1 MSISLF
7 YNYDVKSLMP
17 LKTPSRSI
25 LVPSISVI
33 SGFIVYLILSGA
45 VIQGFNPFKDVV
57 EASSYGS
64 FSYVTNIIHYETTEV
79 SFNMEDMYNST
90 YLYDFSLNEHFSRKE
105 GSLEFE
111 TGIYGKS
118 LRWPSGQIIVADL
131 DIIDM
136 SFTIETWIYPTSE
149 DFISLAGTEAIY
161 PFIQKASNESMLFQ
175 YSGGTA
181 ALYSNK
187 TVGLNAWTHVAL
199 VYDVVSGVAKW
210 YLNASEQGSKEVG
223 PRVWD
228 GKWSIG
234 RMWLGNEWKG
244 KIDEFRIYKGDART
258 QSEVEED
265 MKTSIA
271 YKLIVTGLNPYSDV
285 AQLWY
290 PDGEFARLHML
301 QQDAD
306 AEGKVEFNVYLF
318 SGHRTSYTGILKVI
332 HSGITYTSPI
342 LSLSWGDVYYFSLRK
357 PFSEVQI
364 AVLVAGLIIIVPSTI
379 MVIRRYISK
388 RRKRS

>member
-1 MSISLF
+1 MKIS
-7 YNYDVKSLMP
+7 M
-17 LKTPSRSI
+17 RSV
-25 LVPSISVI
+25 LVPSVSVI
-33 SGFIVYLILSGA
+33 SGFIVYLILSGT
-45 VIQGFNPFKDVV
+45 VIQNFNPLEDVI

-64 FSYVTNIIHYETTEV
+64 FSYVTNILHYETTEV

-90 YLYDFSLNEHFSRKE
+90 HLYDFSLNEHFGRKE
-105 GSLEFE
+105 GSLEFD

-118 LRWPSGQIIVADL
+118 LRWPTGQIIVEDL

-136 SFTIETWIYPTSE
+136 SFTIEAWIYPTTE
-149 DFISLAGTEAIY
+149 DPISLAGTGATY
-161 PFIQKASNESMLFQ
+161 PFIRKAGNESMVFQ
-175 YSGGTA
+175 YSGGLA
-181 ALYSNK
+181 ALYSNQ

-228 GKWSIG
+228 GRWFIG
-234 RMWLGNEWKG
+234 RMSLGNEWKG

-271 YKLIVTGLNPYSDV
+271 YKLIVTGLTPDSDV

-306 AEGKVEFNVYLF
+306 AEGKVEFNVYSF
-318 SGHRTSYTGILKVI
+318 SGRRIPYTGILKV
-332 HSGITYTSPI
+332 HRSGITYTSPI
-342 LSLSWGDVYYFSLRK
+342 LSLSWGDVYHFSLRK

-364 AVLVAGLIIIVPSTI
+364 AVLVAGLIIIVPSTL
-379 MVIRRYISK
+379 MVIHRYISR
-388 RRKRS
+388 RRKHS